1 MMIAMPDSAAKPKP
15 RDAER
20 SRRLL
25 LDAAEALF
33 AEQGYAGTSIQA
45 IADRA
50 GLTKG
55 TPLYFFGSKDNL
67 YKAVLDRL
75 FAEAGATMGAVG
87 AQLSAGSVEELVDA
101 AVDAYIDF
109 LAARPNFVRLMARE
123 AIDGGPRVHETA
135 GSASA
140 LAAGF
145 ALLGPEARAAFRDER
160 LEQVVLSVM
169 ALCIFPFMQAD
180 NLVRALHREAYS
192 PEFITERKAHVKQ
205 LLRSGLYRS

>member
-1 MMIAMPDSAAKPKP
+1 MPDAPDKPKQ

-33 AEQGYAGTSIQA
+33 AQKGFAATSVQE

-67 YKAVLDRL
+67 YKSVLDRL
-75 FAEAGATMGAVG
+75 FAEAGAAMGAVAAQPPAG
-87 AQLSAGSVEELVDA
+87 AVEDLVDA
-101 AVDAYIDF
+101 AVDTYIDF

-123 AIDGGPRVHETA
+123 AIDGGLHVHETV
-135 GSASA
+135 GSSSA

-145 ALLGPEARAAFRDER
+145 ELLGPEARAAFRDER

-169 ALCIFPFMQAD
+169 AMCVFPFMQAD
-180 NLVRALHREAYS
+180 NLVKALHREAYA
-192 PEFITERKAHVKQ
+192 PAFIAERKAHVKQ
-205 LLRSGLYRS
+205 LIRHGLYR